1 MRFEVLSTANI
12 GLHAVVPA
20 IQDSEDTVAAIASR
34 DADPLVD
41 REESVANVRVLN
53 TLGESAA
60 RGEAVAVE
68 E

>member
-1 MRFEVLSTANI
+1 MRFGVLSTANI
-12 GLHAVVPA
+12 GLHAVIPA
-20 IQDSEDTVAAIASR
+20 IKDSEHTVAAIASR

-41 REESVANVRVLN
+41 RDDSMANVRVLDA
-53 TLGESAA
+53 LAESAA